1 MPNHLTAAELN
12 FLQQVLTLASQKG
25 VFNGPDLP
33 LVGTLW
39 ARIEAVLKETA
50 AAEQAAQENNELG

>member
-1 MPNHLTAAELN
+1 MPNHLTAAELS
-12 FLQQVLTLASQKG
+12 FIQQMLNLASNKG

-39 ARIEAVLKETA
+39 ARIDAVLKETA
-50 AAEQAAQENNELG
+50 AAEQAAQEDNEIG